1 MGITRRYIGK
11 YSAREYATLKTQH
24 VTNKSL
30 YIAISW
36 NRTEEFPDRDRIDQA
51 QWIPAMDDGNYGLNI
66 AVNLADSA
74 LDQNAQINYLGI
86 IWYVYIPYLL
96 VILINVIIY
105 NTNFHLANVIIRQ
118 NNLCQFIIILISSSV
133 EIIVCS
139 RD

>member
-1 MGITRRYIGK
+1 
-11 YSAREYATLKTQH
+11 
-24 VTNKSL
+24 
-30 YIAISW
+30 
-36 NRTEEFPDRDRIDQA
+36 
-51 QWIPAMDDGNYGLNI
+51 MDDGNYGLNI